1 MKFRGLLIRSTITA
15 ALGGLL
21 FGFDTAVIAG
31 CTHQVKLL
39 FGLSESMLGF
49 MVASALIGTILG
61 SIFIGKPG
69 DAYGRRICLKVTG
82 VLFLISALGCAIAW
96 DLPSLVFFRLIG
108 GLGVGGASVLGP
120 MYIAEISPAKLRGRL
135 VGFFQFNVVVGI
147 LAAYLSN
154 YLTDVLAVNGMAWRI
169 KFGIEAVPATL
180 FLVMLF
186 TIPRSPRWLIK
197 RGKIEEA
204 ESTLDAIGEENVK
217 QEMQE
222 IVDSLGHKHPTSRE
236 KLFQWKYRLP
246 IFLAITIAAFNQLAG
261 INALLY
267 YLNDIFREAGF
278 NTVSSNIQAV
288 AIGLT
293 NLIFTVIAMS
303 LIDKIGRR
311 KLLLTGSLGTAATL
325 GGVTY
330 VFMTG
335 QNQHLLVWLL
345 IAYIGFFAFSSGAC
359 IWVYISEVFP
369 NKVRGRGQALG
380 SFTHWGLCAVV
391 SWTFPI
397 VAKISSGYPFMFFT
411 AMMILQFFVV
421 LFIYPETR
429 GVSLEELQGKLG
441 ISEDA

>member
-1 MKFRGLLIRSTITA
+1 MKFRGLLVRSTITA

-31 CTHQVKLL
+31 CTHEVKQL

-61 SIFIGKPG
+61 SLFIGKPG

-82 VLFLISALGCAIAW
+82 ILFLISALGCAFAW
-96 DLPSLVFFRLIG
+96 SLQSLILFRLIG

-147 LAAYLSN
+147 LVAYFSN
-154 YLTDVLAVNGMAWRI
+154 YLTDVWAVTGTAWRV
-169 KFGIEAVPATL
+169 KFGIEAVPAIL
-180 FLVMLF
+180 FLIMLY

-204 ESTLDAIGEENVK
+204 ESTLTAIGEENVK

-246 IFLAITIAAFNQLAG
+246 IFLAISVAAFNQLAG

-278 NTVSSNIQAV
+278 SKFSSNIQAV
-288 AIGLT
+288 AIGVT
-293 NLIFTVIAMS
+293 NLLFTILAMS

-311 KLLLTGSLGTAATL
+311 KLLLTGSIGTAATL
-325 GGVTY
+325 AGVSY
-330 VFMTG
+330 IFLSG
-335 QNQHLLVWLL
+335 QHQQFLVWLL
-345 IAYIGFFAFSSGAC
+345 IAYIAFFAFSSGAC

-397 VAKISSGYPFMFFT
+397 LAKISSGYPFVFFA
-411 AMMILQFFVV
+411 AMMVLQFFVV
-421 LFIYPETR
+421 LFFFPETR
-429 GVSLEELQGKLG
+429 GVSLEELQSKLG
-441 ISEDA
+441 ISEDN